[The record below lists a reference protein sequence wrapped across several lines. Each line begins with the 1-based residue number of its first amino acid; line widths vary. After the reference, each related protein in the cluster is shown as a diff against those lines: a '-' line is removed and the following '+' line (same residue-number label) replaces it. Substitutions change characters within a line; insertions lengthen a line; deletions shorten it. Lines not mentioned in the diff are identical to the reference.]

1 MISTGVAVL
10 DLKNCRPSNDPMDH
24 ESAVTDVTGEF
35 KEGFCFKINVFLQV
49 D

>member
-1 MISTGVAVL
+1 LISTAVAIL

-24 ESAVTDVTGEF
+24 DSAVSDVNGEF
-35 KEGFCFKINVFLQV
+35 KEGFCFKISVFLKL